1 MEWGQSVDR
10 AKENEIYIYDMIYD
24 DDDNSI
30 VNPEPG
36 KLPHTTLNK

>member
-24 DDDNSI
+24 DDNSI

>member
-1 MEWGQSVDR
+1 MGPVSVDR
-10 AKENEIYIYDMIYD
+10 AKENEINDMMIY

-36 KLPHTTLNK
+36 KLPHYIE